1 MAAQREIAMPDS
13 GDSGMGQ
20 ARREAC
26 ESRGSSFQLG
36 EDLGGGAGAP
46 GGEIRVG
53 GIHGVEPSC
62 S

>member
-1 MAAQREIAMPDS
+1 MPDS

-20 ARREAC
+20 ARPEAC
-26 ESRGSSFQLG
+26 ESRGSAFQLG

-46 GGEIRVG
+46 GGEIRIG